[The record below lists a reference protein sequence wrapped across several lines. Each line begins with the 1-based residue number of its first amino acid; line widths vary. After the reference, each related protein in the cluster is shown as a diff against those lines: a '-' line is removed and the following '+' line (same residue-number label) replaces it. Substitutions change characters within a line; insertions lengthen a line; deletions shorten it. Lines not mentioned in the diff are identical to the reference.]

1 MMDPTTKKMVARLM
15 EETSTGRLA
24 WRVQDAPNS
33 VTHGNDD
40 VFPLYFESS
49 YKGRNVCIYEARA
62 RSYIEDREYWNE
74 FLVIGIVDNDG
85 RVIWDYE
92 GNDPLLHEL
101 FGDVRRSV
109 SDVNEFLDYFR

>member
-1 MMDPTTKKMVARLM
+1 MMDSTTEKMVARLM
-15 EETSTGRLA
+15 EETSTGRLE
-24 WRVQDAPNS
+24 WSVLDAPSS
-33 VTHGNDD
+33 VTRGNDD

-49 YKGRNVCIYEARA
+49 YKGRNVCIYEART
-62 RSYIEDREYWNE
+62 RGFIEDREYWSE

-85 RVIWDYE
+85 RVVWDYE

-109 SDVNEFLDYFR
+109 SDVNEFLGYFR